1 MSILADMSISNEA
14 WAAIN
19 SIAVAVTAIMAWLA
33 NRKRVAD
40 SAANSAAIAAVHE
53 VAKSDAPPPAVMV
66 NADKAVAAITKQP

>member
-1 MSILADMSISNEA
+1 MLADITLSKEA
-14 WAAIN
+14 WTAIN
-19 SIAVAVTAIMAWLA
+19 SIAIAVGAFLTWLA
-33 NRKRVAD
+33 NRNRKNA